1 MDIIVAHPQTRILLS
16 NEKEQ
21 TADNGATLT
30 TLQSVRLSERSQSQ
44 ISTYYMLYLHGVLEN
59 IKWQGQEN
67 QYGHQKLGVRK
78 GWTTAR
84 AWMNSLEMSFS
95 WLCWGLPD
103 YMWSSNFIKLSFT
116 ICKLYLNKS
125 DFKKFTKLKNKK
137 GKASF
142 SPNWIVSGQED
153 AIASNPLGG
162 ESGGRALL
170 STRDTSQNVCITDH
184 SWFWH

>member
-103 YMWSSNFIKLSFT
+103 YLWSSNFIKLSFT

-125 DFKKFTKLKNKK
+125 DFKTEKPLATQIRIKKENIQANNNENKR
-137 GKASF
+137 
-142 SPNWIVSGQED
+142 
-153 AIASNPLGG
+153 GG
-162 ESGGRALL
+162 LIF
-170 STRDTSQNVCITDH
+170 DIKKM
-184 SWFWH
+184 